1 MPSRASDAIFPR
13 DFKRCYPIAVRGE
26 GVYLYDETGKQYLD
40 ACAGAAVVSIG
51 HGVQEIVTAMAGQA
65 AQLAYAHSSQFHT
78 RPALEL
84 AEHLRTKFPGGEDIR
99 VFFTSGG
106 SEATETAIK
115 IARQYWLGRNQPQRQ
130 RMIARWHGYHGATM
144 GALGLSGNRRRRE
157 AYQSLLAPVDHIVPC
172 FCYRCALGK
181 TYPSCAIACAD
192 DLERAVLAGG
202 ADTAAGFILEPVV
215 GATSGAAPPDGY
227 MQRIREI
234 CDRYGI
240 LLIADEVM
248 TGGGRTGKY
257 FAMEHWGVVPDI
269 ILLGKGLTSGY
280 APLGAAL
287 VREHVWKT
295 IAHGGG
301 SLEHGFTYQCHPPSV
316 AAGLAVQQHIDA
328 HGLVERARERGEYL
342 AQRLEPLKSM
352 PGVGDVR
359 GKGLLQVIEF
369 VSDPA
374 GKTPFPQEAN
384 VAERVFEA
392 LRDQGILVYPGKG
405 TADGFAGDHIL
416 IAPPFIIEERQID
429 FLVERIEAVV
439 SEIARVPACSS

>member
-1 MPSRASDAIFPR
+1 MTTPKVEASGAIFPR
-13 DFKRCYPIAVRGE
+13 DFKRSYPIAARGE

-51 HGVQEIVTAMAGQA
+51 HGVQEIVDAMASQA
-65 AQLAYAHSSQFHT
+65 SQVAYAHSSQFHT
-78 RPALEL
+78 RAAIEL
-84 AEHLRTKFPGGEDIR
+84 AGHLRTKFPGAEDIR

-115 IARQYWLGRNQPQRQ
+115 IARQYWLSRSEPQRD

-157 AYQSLLAPVDHIVPC
+157 AYRSLLAPVDHIVPC
-172 FCYRCALGK
+172 FCYRCPLGK
-181 TYPSCAIACAD
+181 TYPSCAVACAD
-192 DLERAVLAGG
+192 DLERAILANG
-202 ADTAAGFILEPVV
+202 AGTVAAFILEPVV

-227 MQRIREI
+227 LQRIREI
-234 CDRYGI
+234 CDQYGI

-257 FAMEHWGVVPDI
+257 FAVEHWGVVPDI

-287 VREHVWKT
+287 VTERVWKT
-295 IAHGGG
+295 IARGGG

-316 AAGLAVQQHIDA
+316 AAGLAVQRFIDA
-328 HGLVERARERGEYL
+328 HGLVERSRERGVYL
-342 AQRLEPLKSM
+342 TERLETLKSL
-352 PGVGDVR
+352 PGIGDVR

-369 VSDPA
+369 VSDPVA
-374 GKTPFPQEAN
+374 KTPFPQEAG
-384 VAERVFEA
+384 VADRVFEA
-392 LRDQGILVYPGKG
+392 LRDQGVLVYPGKG

-429 FLVERIEAVV
+429 LLSERIEAVAR
-439 SEIARVPACSS
+439 EIARVA